1 MVGRPLPVVGIGG
14 RGHSDGR
21 VTDVN
26 RTTATTDAMDDLAW
40 DDWDAVV
47 CSFENGAD
55 CTACEG

>member
-1 MVGRPLPVVGIGG
+1 VGIGG

-21 VTDVN
+21 VTEVN